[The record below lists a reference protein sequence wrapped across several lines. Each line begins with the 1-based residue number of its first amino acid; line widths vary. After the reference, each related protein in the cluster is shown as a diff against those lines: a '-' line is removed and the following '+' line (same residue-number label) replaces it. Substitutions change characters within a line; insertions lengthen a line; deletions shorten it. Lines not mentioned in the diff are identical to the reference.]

1 MKKFFGVLVAITLC
15 VCMLVPAAS
24 ALDESLISEYFA
36 GADLSTLSEA
46 DLTAMLADLGL
57 EDLDVSAIISGD
69 ESALAG
75 LEASLA
81 GLTGEEESTTVAAPS
96 SDEVASGVDMSWLTG
111 LLGGSMDTS
120 AITDMLGGLGSGELD
135 SVLGTVEDAFS
146 GAGVDL
152 GDYEL
157 GDDVAGSSTTESAP
171 ATDAVAGIADSLFA
185 GLEALGLDTSLI
197 EGMLDNDVVNFFANM
212 YIGFS
217 GEVEETTTE
226 ATTEEPTVITTTK
239 APTTTKKPVV
249 VTTKT
254 PDTGDTSAVF
264 AAIATLTVASA
275 AAFVCLKKKEN

>member
-1 MKKFFGVLVAITLC
+1 MKKFFGILVAITLC
-15 VCMLVPAAS
+15 VCMLMPAAS
-24 ALDESLISEYFA
+24 ALDTSSLTEYLSGVDF
-36 GADLSTLSEA
+36 STLSEA
-46 DLTAMLADLGL
+46 DLTAILGDLGL
-57 EDLDVSAIISGD
+57 EDFDAAALISGD
-69 ESALAG
+69 EQALAD
-75 LEASLA
+75 LEASL
-81 GLTGEEESTTVAAPS
+81 GELTGETTTAAAPS
-96 SDEVASGVDMSWLTG
+96 SGETTGVDTSWLDG
-111 LLGGSMDTS
+111 LMGGSMDTS
-120 AITDMLGGLGSGELD
+120 GVTDMLGSLGAGDLD

-157 GDDVAGSSTTESAP
+157 GADVAGDATSESAP
-171 ATDAVAGIADSLFA
+171 ATDTVAGIADALFS

-197 EGMLDNDVVNFFANM
+197 EGMLDNDIVNFFANM

-217 GEVEETTTE
+217 GEVEETTE
-226 ATTEEPTVITTTK
+226 APTVITTTE
-239 APTTTKKPVV
+239 APTTKKPV

>member
-24 ALDESLISEYFA
+24 ALDEGLLSEYFA

-46 DLTAMLADLGL
+46 DLSAILGDLGL
-57 EDLDVSAIISGD
+57 EDFDVAAIISGD
-69 ESALAG
+69 ENALAD
-75 LEASLA
+75 LEASLDA
-81 GLTGEEESTTVAAPS
+81 LEGEEPTVAAPS
-96 SDEVASGVDMSWLTG
+96 SDETASGVDMSWLTG
-111 LLGGSMDTS
+111 LLGGEMDTS
-120 AITDMLGGLGSGELD
+120 AITDMLGGLGAGELD

-146 GAGVDL
+146 GEGVDL

-157 GDDVAGSSTTESAP
+157 GADVAGDSTSESAP
-171 ATDAVAGIADSLFA
+171 ATDAVAGIADSIFA
-185 GLEALGLDTSLI
+185 GLEALGLDTTAI
-197 EGMLDNDVVNFFANM
+197 EGMLDNDIVNFFANM

-217 GEVEETTTE
+217 GDVEEP
-226 ATTEEPTVITTTK
+226 TEEPTVITTE
-239 APTTTKKPVV
+239 TTTKKPVV

>member
-1 MKKFFGVLVAITLC
+1 MKKLLGVLVAITLC
-15 VCMLVPAAS
+15 VCMFVPAFA
-24 ALDESLISEYFA
+24 AEQDLLSEYLG

-46 DLTAMLADLGL
+46 DLTAILGDLGL
-57 EDLDVSAIISGD
+57 EDLDVSAILSGD
-69 ESALAG
+69 ESSLAE
-75 LEASLA
+75 LEASL
-81 GLTGEEESTTVAAPS
+81 GELTGETTTAAAAS
-96 SDEVASGVDMSWLTG
+96 SDEVASGADMSWISG
-111 LLGGSMDTS
+111 LLGGEMDTS
-120 AITDMLGGLGSGELD
+120 GATDMLSGLGAGELD

-157 GDDVAGSSTTESAP
+157 GADVAGDSTSESAP
-171 ATDAVAGIADSLFA
+171 ATDAVASIADALFA

-226 ATTEEPTVITTTK
+226 EPTVITTTEK
-239 APTTTKKPVV
+239 ETTTKKPVV
-249 VTTKT
+249 TTTKT
-254 PDTGDTSAVF
+254 PETGDTSAVF

>member
-1 MKKFFGVLVAITLC
+1 MKKLLGVLVAITLC
-15 VCMLVPAAS
+15 VCMFVPAAS
-24 ALDESLISEYFA
+24 ALDSGLLSEYFA

-46 DLTAMLADLGL
+46 DLTAILGDLGL
-57 EDLDVSAIISGD
+57 SDFDASAIISGD
-69 ESALAG
+69 ESSLAE
-75 LEASLA
+75 LEASL
-81 GLTGEEESTTVAAPS
+81 GELTGETTTAAAPS
-96 SDEVASGVDMSWLTG
+96 SDEVASGADLSWLTG
-111 LLGGSMDTS
+111 LLGSEMDTS
-120 AITDMLGGLGSGELD
+120 AVTDMLGGLEAGELD

-152 GDYEL
+152 NDFEL
-157 GDDVAGSSTTESAP
+157 GADVAGSSTSESAP
-171 ATDAVAGIADSLFA
+171 ATDAVASIADAIFA
-185 GLEALGLDTSLI
+185 GLEGLGIDTTLI
-197 EGMLDNDVVNFFANM
+197 EGMLDNEIVNFFANM

-226 ATTEEPTVITTTK
+226 EPTVITTE
-239 APTTTKKPVV
+239 PTTKPV

>member
-1 MKKFFGVLVAITLC
+1 MKKFFGVLVAIVLC

-24 ALDESLISEYFA
+24 ALDEGLLSEYFA

-46 DLTAMLADLGL
+46 DLTAILSDLGIAN
-57 EDLDVSAIISGD
+57 LDVAAIISGD
-69 ESALAG
+69 ESSLAE
-75 LEASLA
+75 LEASLND
-81 GLTGEEESTTVAAPS
+81 LTGETTTAAAAS

-120 AITDMLGGLGSGELD
+120 AVTDMLGGLGAGDLD
-135 SVLGTVEDAFS
+135 SLLGTVEGAFS

-157 GDDVAGSSTTESAP
+157 GENVAGDSTSESAP
-171 ATDAVAGIADSLFA
+171 ATDAVAGIADSIFA

-197 EGMLDNDVVNFFANM
+197 EGMLDNDIVNFFANM

-217 GEVEETTTE
+217 GEVEETT
-226 ATTEEPTVITTTK
+226 EEPTVITTTE
-239 APTTTKKPVV
+239 APTTVP
-249 VTTKT
+249 TTKT

>member
-1 MKKFFGVLVAITLC
+1 
-15 VCMLVPAAS
+15 MLVPAAS
-24 ALDESLISEYFA
+24 AIDEGLLSEYFA

-46 DLTAMLADLGL
+46 DLTAILGDLGL
-57 EDLDVSAIISGD
+57 EDLDVSAILSGD
-69 ESALAG
+69 ESSLAE
-75 LEASLA
+75 LEASL
-81 GLTGEEESTTVAAPS
+81 GELTGETTTAATPS

-120 AITDMLGGLGSGELD
+120 AITDMLGGLGAGDLD
-135 SVLGTVEDAFS
+135 SLLGTVEDAFS

-157 GDDVAGSSTTESAP
+157 GEDVAGDSTSESAP

-197 EGMLDNDVVNFFANM
+197 EGMLDNDIVNFFANM

-226 ATTEEPTVITTTK
+226 EPTVITTTE
-239 APTTTKKPVV
+239 APTTV

>member
-1 MKKFFGVLVAITLC
+1 MF
-15 VCMLVPAAS
+15 VPAFA
-24 ALDESLISEYFA
+24 AEDSLISEYLG

-46 DLTAMLADLGL
+46 DLTALLGDLGL
-57 EDLDVSAIISGD
+57 TDLDIGAILNGD
-69 ESALAG
+69 ESSLAE
-75 LEASLA
+75 LEASL
-81 GLTGEEESTTVAAPS
+81 GELTGETTAAAASS
-96 SDEVASGVDMSWLTG
+96 SDEVSSGADMSWMND

-120 AITDMLGGLGSGELD
+120 AATDMLGDLNAGELD

-146 GAGVDL
+146 DAGVDL

-157 GDDVAGSSTTESAP
+157 GADVAGDSTSESAP
-171 ATDAVAGIADSLFA
+171 ATDAVASIADSIFA
-185 GLEALGLDTSLI
+185 GLEGLGIDTTAI

-226 ATTEEPTVITTTK
+226 EPTVVTTTE
-239 APTTTKKPVV
+239 APSTTKKPVV
-249 VTTKT
+249 TTTKT
-254 PDTGDTSAVF
+254 PETGDTSAVF

>member
-24 ALDESLISEYFA
+24 ALDEGLLSEYFA

-46 DLTAMLADLGL
+46 DLTAILGDLGL
-57 EDLDVSAIISGD
+57 EDFDAAAIIGGD
-69 ESALAG
+69 ENALAD
-75 LEASLA
+75 LEASLGA
-81 GLTGEEESTTVAAPS
+81 LEGETTSAAAPS
-96 SDEVASGVDMSWLTG
+96 SDETASGADLSWLTG
-111 LLGGSMDTS
+111 LLGGDMDTS
-120 AITDMLGGLGSGELD
+120 AATDMLSGLGAGELD

-157 GDDVAGSSTTESAP
+157 GDDVAGDSTSESAP
-171 ATDAVAGIADSLFA
+171 ATDAVAGIADSIFA
-185 GLEALGLDTSLI
+185 GLESLGFDTTAI
-197 EGMLDNDVVNFFANM
+197 EGMLDNDIVNFFANM

-217 GEVEETTTE
+217 GEVEEP
-226 ATTEEPTVITTTK
+226 TEEPTVITTE
-239 APTTTKKPVV
+239 PTTKKPVV

>member
-24 ALDESLISEYFA
+24 ALDEGLLSEYFA

-46 DLTAMLADLGL
+46 DLSAILGDLGL
-57 EDLDVSAIISGD
+57 EDFDVAAIISGD
-69 ESALAG
+69 ENALAD
-75 LEASLA
+75 LEASLDA
-81 GLTGEEESTTVAAPS
+81 LEGKEPTVAAPS
-96 SDEVASGVDMSWLTG
+96 SDETASGVDMSWLTG
-111 LLGGSMDTS
+111 LLGGDMDTS
-120 AITDMLGGLGSGELD
+120 AVTDMLDGLGAGELD

-146 GAGVDL
+146 GEGVDL

-157 GDDVAGSSTTESAP
+157 GADVAGDSTSESAP
-171 ATDAVAGIADSLFA
+171 ATDAVAGIADSIFA
-185 GLEALGLDTSLI
+185 GLEALGLDTTAI
-197 EGMLDNDVVNFFANM
+197 EGMLDNDIVNFFANM

-217 GEVEETTTE
+217 GDVEEP
-226 ATTEEPTVITTTK
+226 TEEPTVITTE
-239 APTTTKKPVV
+239 PTTKKPVV

>member
-24 ALDESLISEYFA
+24 AIDEGLLSEYFA

-46 DLTAMLADLGL
+46 DLTAILSDLGL

-69 ESALAG
+69 ESSLAE
-75 LEASLA
+75 LEASL
-81 GLTGEEESTTVAAPS
+81 GELTGETTTAATPS

-120 AITDMLGGLGSGELD
+120 AVTDMLGGLGAGDLD
-135 SVLGTVEDAFS
+135 SLLGTVEDAFS

-157 GDDVAGSSTTESAP
+157 GEEVAGSSTSESAP

-197 EGMLDNDVVNFFANM
+197 EGMLDNDIVNFFANM

-217 GEVEETTTE
+217 GEVEEP
-226 ATTEEPTVITTTK
+226 TEEPTVITTESTTK
-239 APTTTKKPVV
+239 APVV

>member
-24 ALDESLISEYFA
+24 ALDTSSLSDYLSGVDF
-36 GADLSTLSEA
+36 STLSET
-46 DLTAMLADLGL
+46 DLTAILGDLGL
-57 EDLDVSAIISGD
+57 EDFDAAALISGD
-69 ESALAG
+69 ESALQD
-75 LEASLA
+75 LEASLGA
-81 GLTGEEESTTVAAPS
+81 LTGETTTAAAPS
-96 SDEVASGVDMSWLTG
+96 TGETSGVDTGWLDSV
-111 LLGGSMDTS
+111 LGGSMDTS
-120 AITDMLGGLGSGELD
+120 AINDMLGGLGTGDLD
-135 SVLGTVEDAFS
+135 ALLGTVEGAFS

-157 GDDVAGSSTTESAP
+157 GEDVAGDSTSESAP
-171 ATDAVAGIADSLFA
+171 ATDAVAGIADALFS

-197 EGMLDNDVVNFFANM
+197 EGMLDNDIVNFFANM

-217 GEVEETTTE
+217 GEVEETTEAPTE
-226 ATTEEPTVITTTK
+226 ITTTE
-239 APTTTKKPVV
+239 TTTKKPVV

-264 AAIATLTVASA
+264 AAIATLSVASA

>member
-24 ALDESLISEYFA
+24 ALDEGLLSEYFA

-46 DLTAMLADLGL
+46 DLTAILGDLGL
-57 EDLDVSAIISGD
+57 EDLDVSAILGGD
-69 ESALAG
+69 EEAIAD
-75 LEASLA
+75 LEASLGA
-81 GLTGEEESTTVAAPS
+81 LEGEDTTAAAPS
-96 SDEVASGVDMSWLTG
+96 TDETASGIDMSWLTG
-111 LLGGSMDTS
+111 LLGGDMDTS

-152 GDYEL
+152 NDYEL
-157 GDDVAGSSTTESAP
+157 GDNVAGDSTSESAP
-171 ATDAVAGIADSLFA
+171 ATDAVAGIADSIFA
-185 GLEALGLDTSLI
+185 GLEALGLDTTAI

-217 GEVEETTTE
+217 GDVEEP
-226 ATTEEPTVITTTK
+226 TEEPTVITTE
-239 APTTTKKPVV
+239 PTTKKPVV

>member
-24 ALDESLISEYFA
+24 ALDEGLLSEYFA

-46 DLTAMLADLGL
+46 DLTAILGDLGL
-57 EDLDVSAIISGD
+57 EDFDVSAIISGD
-69 ESALAG
+69 ESALAD
-75 LEASLA
+75 LEASLGA
-81 GLTGEEESTTVAAPS
+81 LTGETTTAAAAS

-120 AITDMLGGLGSGELD
+120 AITDMLGGLGAGDLD
-135 SVLGTVEDAFS
+135 SLLGTVEGAFS

-157 GDDVAGSSTTESAP
+157 GENVAGESTSESAP

-197 EGMLDNDVVNFFANM
+197 EGMLDNDIVNFFANM

-226 ATTEEPTVITTTK
+226 EPTVITTTE
-239 APTTTKKPVV
+239 TTTV

-264 AAIATLTVASA
+264 AAIATLTGASA

>member
-24 ALDESLISEYFA
+24 ALDEGLLSEYFA

-46 DLTAMLADLGL
+46 DLSAILGDLGL
-57 EDLDVSAIISGD
+57 EDFDVAAIISGD
-69 ESALAG
+69 ENALAD
-75 LEASLA
+75 LEASLDA
-81 GLTGEEESTTVAAPS
+81 LEGEEPTAAAPS
-96 SDEVASGVDMSWLTG
+96 SDETASGVDMSWLTG
-111 LLGGSMDTS
+111 LLGGEMDTS
-120 AITDMLGGLGSGELD
+120 AITDMLGGLGAGELD

-146 GAGVDL
+146 GEGVDL

-157 GDDVAGSSTTESAP
+157 GADVAGDSTSESAP
-171 ATDAVAGIADSLFA
+171 ATDAVAGIADSIFA
-185 GLEALGLDTSLI
+185 GLEALGLDTTAI
-197 EGMLDNDVVNFFANM
+197 EGMLDNDIVNFFANM

-217 GEVEETTTE
+217 GDVEEP
-226 ATTEEPTVITTTK
+226 TEEPTVITTE
-239 APTTTKKPVV
+239 PTTKKPVV

>member
-24 ALDESLISEYFA
+24 ALDTSSLSDYLTGVDF
-36 GADLSTLSEA
+36 STLSET
-46 DLTAMLADLGL
+46 DLTAILGDLGL
-57 EDLDVSAIISGD
+57 EDFDAAALISGD
-69 ESALAG
+69 ESALQD
-75 LEASLA
+75 LEASLGA
-81 GLTGEEESTTVAAPS
+81 LTGETTTAAAPS
-96 SDEVASGVDMSWLTG
+96 TGETSGVDTGWLDSV
-111 LLGGSMDTS
+111 LGGSMDTS
-120 AITDMLGGLGSGELD
+120 AINDMLGGLGAGDLD
-135 SVLGTVEDAFS
+135 ALLGTVEGAFS

-157 GDDVAGSSTTESAP
+157 GEDVAGDSTSESAP
-171 ATDAVAGIADSLFA
+171 ATDAVAGIADALFS

-197 EGMLDNDVVNFFANM
+197 EGMLDNDIVNFFANM

-217 GEVEETTTE
+217 GEVEETTEAPTE
-226 ATTEEPTVITTTK
+226 ITTTETTTK
-239 APTTTKKPVV
+239 APVV

-264 AAIATLTVASA
+264 AAIATLSVASA

>member
-24 ALDESLISEYFA
+24 ALDSGLISEYFA

-46 DLTAMLADLGL
+46 DLTAILGDLGL
-57 EDLDVSAIISGD
+57 EDLDVSAILSGD
-69 ESALAG
+69 ESSLAE
-75 LEASLA
+75 LEASLGA
-81 GLTGEEESTTVAAPS
+81 LTGETTTAVASS
-96 SDEVASGVDMSWLTG
+96 SDEVASGVDTSWLTG

-120 AITDMLGGLGSGELD
+120 AITDMLGGLGAGDLD
-135 SVLGTVEDAFS
+135 SLLGTVEDAFS

-157 GDDVAGSSTTESAP
+157 GENVAGDSTSESAP
-171 ATDAVAGIADSLFA
+171 ATDAVAGIADALFA
-185 GLEALGLDTSLI
+185 GLEALGLDTTLI
-197 EGMLDNDVVNFFANM
+197 EGMLDNDIVNFFANM

-226 ATTEEPTVITTTK
+226 EPTVITTTE
-239 APTTTKKPVV
+239 APTTV

>member
-15 VCMLVPAAS
+15 VCMLVPAVS
-24 ALDESLISEYFA
+24 ALDTSSLSEYLSGVDFSTISE
-36 GADLSTLSEA
+36 T
-46 DLTAMLADLGL
+46 DLTAILSDLGL
-57 EDLDVSAIISGD
+57 ENFDAAALISGD
-69 ESALAG
+69 ESALAD
-75 LEASLA
+75 LEASL
-81 GLTGEEESTTVAAPS
+81 GSLTGETTTAAAPS
-96 SDEVASGVDMSWLTG
+96 SGETTGVDTSWLDS

-120 AITDMLGGLGSGELD
+120 AVTDMLSGLGAGDLD
-135 SVLGTVEDAFS
+135 SLLGTVEGAFS

-157 GDDVAGSSTTESAP
+157 GEDVAGDSTSESAP
-171 ATDAVAGIADSLFA
+171 ATDAVAGIADALFS

-197 EGMLDNDVVNFFANM
+197 EGMLDNDIVNFFANM

-217 GEVEETTTE
+217 GEVEETTV
-226 ATTEEPTVITTTK
+226 EPTVITTTE
-239 APTTTKKPVV
+239 APTTV

-264 AAIATLTVASA
+264 AAIATITVASA